1 MPSALLAY
9 DSQTLPIKRILSKEK
24 ESASKHWSAPRKSFG
39 HVSPWDAVHHTEG
52 TPAGEAI
59 QAQVPVAVCSTSNE
73 RAVST
78 IVRVLLGPK
87 VESKMRVF
95 AGDVVEKKKPSPDI
109 YNLAALEL
117 KVDPSRYG
125 MPCLPADQLAA
136 AVIMM
141 HMMF

>member
-1 MPSALLAY
+1 MQCITLKAL
-9 DSQTLPIKRILSKEK
+9 
-24 ESASKHWSAPRKSFG
+24 
-39 HVSPWDAVHHTEG
+39 
-52 TPAGEAI
+52 AGEAI

-78 IVRVLLGPK
+78 IVRVLLGPE

-109 YNLAALEL
+109 YNLAASEL
-117 KVDPSRYG
+117 KVDPSRYV

-136 AVIMM
+136 AFLMM
-141 HMMF
+141 LCNKVASSC